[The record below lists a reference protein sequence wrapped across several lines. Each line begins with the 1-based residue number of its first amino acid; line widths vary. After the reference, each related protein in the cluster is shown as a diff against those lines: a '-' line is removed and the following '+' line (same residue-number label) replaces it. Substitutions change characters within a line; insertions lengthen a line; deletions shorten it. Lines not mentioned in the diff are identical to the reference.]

1 MGQNGLNNQYA
12 KNSTVEL
19 NKLLADVQVMY
30 MNTRGFHWNIT
41 GNKFFILH
49 EKFEELY
56 NELNEMADQ
65 IAERILMIG
74 GKPVHAFSQY
84 IEMASIN
91 ESINKD
97 SAEETVKEI
106 LDGLA
111 VLLKKERSIIAEAAQ
126 NGDDGTVDLLTSYIA
141 AQEKEMWMYNAF
153 LG

>member
-1 MGQNGLNNQYA
+1 MRQSGLNEKYA
-12 KNSTVEL
+12 ENTALKL
-19 NKLLADVQVMY
+19 NELLAEVQIMY
-30 MNTRGFHWNIT
+30 MNTRGFHWNIK
-41 GNKFFILH
+41 GNRFFILH

-56 NELNEMADQ
+56 NELNLMADE

-84 IEMASIN
+84 IKMASIK

-97 SAEETVKEI
+97 SAEETINEL

-111 VLLKKERSIIAEAAQ
+111 ILLKKERSIIAEAAE
-126 NGDDGTVDLLTSYIA
+126 NADDGTVDLLTGYIA
-141 AQEKEMWMYNAF
+141 AQEKEIWMYNAF